1 MRTKKKLGHNYYDD
15 QHQIL
20 DRLGLEGYNLFFILS
35 SAYNVHVLWLVAHTQ
50 VKHKPSVA
58 CFGFSVF
65 SFETME
71 RLQSKMK
78 KK

>member
-35 SAYNVHVLWLVAHTQ
+35 SAYNVHVLWLVAHTHRKNTSQ
-50 VKHKPSVA
+50 VLLV
-58 CFGFSVF
+58 SVF
-65 SFETME
+65 LFF
-71 RLQSKMK
+71 RLKQWKDYNQK
-78 KK
+78 